1 MIVSDKI
8 KKVVIKV
15 FINEDKLNECAKCNK
30 TIQVINR
37 MIEAL
42 PDFRDNIEIQYKY
55 KSPEDLETDHANIER
70 PAVIIN
76 DSIFSQG
83 HVPIIKKLCKEVI
96 ELLK

>member
-1 MIVSDKI
+1 MMVSNKI
-8 KKVVIKV
+8 KKVVIKIC
-15 FINEDKLNECAKCNK
+15 INENEPNQCAKCNK
-30 TIQVINR
+30 TIQVVDR

-42 PDFRDNIEIQYKY
+42 PDFKDNIELQYI
-55 KSPEDLETDHANIER
+55 SNSAEELETEYGKFER

-83 HVPIIKKLCKEVI
+83 HVPIIKKLCREVL